1 MPDTASS
8 TDWRGLRGKIGGWI
22 LCSPLRRLA
31 EILLFGDLD
40 SSYLREVFTCIP
52 EGNETVLDLGAGSG
66 YFSLKIAEKLPEG
79 KVVCVD
85 LSDEMLAILRK
96 RANRKG
102 IAKNIRIVKADASS
116 TGIDGETC
124 DLAVSSA
131 LFHELEKPERALAE
145 MVRVVKPGGSIV
157 VADFRDIRMPHGE
170 QAHGPVSVEKL
181 TELFHEEG
189 LIDTIVYSVKR
200 WVVGVGKKFSIAA

>member
-8 TDWRGLRGKIGGWI
+8 TNWRGLRGKIGGWI

-52 EGNETVLDLGAGSG
+52 EGNETVLDLGAGS
-66 YFSLKIAEKLPEG
+66 ELPEG
-79 KVVCVD
+79 KVICVD

-131 LFHELEKPERALAE
+131 LFHELEKPEKALAE

-157 VADFRDIRMPHGE
+157 VADFRDIRMPHGK
-170 QAHGPVSVEKL
+170 QTYGPVSVEKL

-189 LIDTIVYSVKR
+189 LIDTIVYPVKR
-200 WVVGVGKKFSIAA
+200 WVVGAGKKFSIAA